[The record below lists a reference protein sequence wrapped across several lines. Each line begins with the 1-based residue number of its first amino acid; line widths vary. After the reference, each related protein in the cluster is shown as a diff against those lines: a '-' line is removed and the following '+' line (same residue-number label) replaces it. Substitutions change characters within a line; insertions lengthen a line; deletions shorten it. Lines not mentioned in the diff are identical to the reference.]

1 LSWSAWCRRK
11 TKKNS
16 LMLSGDW
23 GLLILDVI
31 GGSALAAALIIALWR
46 LAFRQAQ
53 DENGSRP

>member
-1 LSWSAWCRRK
+1 
-11 TKKNS
+11 
-16 LMLSGDW
+16 MLRGDW